1 MNKIRAAITGVAGY
15 VPEYILTN
23 EEISRMVDT
32 TDEWIRSR
40 TGIRERRILKEEGL
54 GASDMAAKAVENLFK
69 KTNTRPEDIDMLV
82 WCGVTAD
89 MVFPATAN
97 IIADKLG
104 VKNAFGFDINAGCS
118 SFLFSLITMASFIE
132 TGRYGKIVL
141 VGSEKL
147 SVYVDY
153 TDRATCPLFGDGAA
167 AVLIEP
173 STEGVGI
180 IDSIAKVDG
189 VGRHVL
195 HLKAGGSVL
204 PSSMETLMRRQHYI
218 YQEGQTVF
226 KAAVSSMADT
236 SAELM
241 ERNGLSADD
250 IDWLVPHQ
258 ANRRIIDATGNRVG
272 LSKDKILINIEK
284 YGNTSSATVPLCLWD
299 FEEKFKKGDN
309 MILTTFGAGFTW
321 GAIYLKWAYDG
332 VRDESKASQ

>member
-173 STEGVGI
+173 STEGVGL

-189 VGRHVL
+189 AGRHVL

>member
-54 GASDMAAKAVENLFK
+54 GASDMAAKAVENLLK

-118 SFLFSLITMASFIE
+118 SCLFSLITMASFIE

-173 STEGVGI
+173 STEGVGM

-189 VGRHVL
+189 AGRHVL